1 MATALLMAGTVK
13 AQVHPDTDP
22 ATLPGPNDDLTGTQ
36 YGRALI
42 FLDGPIDWEATA
54 AANAWTN
61 PVYNTPSEVLL
72 TNLGIYDT
80 NGVMVSTNGGALTG
94 RYLDT
99 FVSSISLYGIVP
111 TMNVPSND
119 FRVDFTGSE
128 NSLPRESLLWNSEGH
143 LYYYIND
150 YKVRFLDDNFI
161 GQLNLSTQTQ
171 LNLKFLQYRPDFQTG
186 TRFAK
191 PTLQVDEEVQ
201 PSGLGLFPDVNF
213 VTAGARPRADIF
225 ETLPPISV
233 AYDDSV
239 IVGDYAGLVSF
250 WMIGSNQGWPS
261 EIGFAQNNDWKS
273 NMLPALNDG
282 LSAWV
287 GYRYSGDYEVNQT
300 FRYFGKLWGNKTCGV
315 LPPAGPVAF
324 PENADNISCDQGE
337 NIRNV
342 MMYDDNNFFHSG
354 NFSVPGVFPFDQPS
368 GITGFH
374 GPSGSDLS
382 AMYVGAVFY
391 DIASEAGL
399 GIHKADLLIWK
410 TVSWIDNVTNFPM
423 RTFGAKIQEAA
434 RMLWPDGGGMSIY
447 EDDIVDVLTSR
458 GIPMNGAAVFTTNLP
473 PVIGTFP
480 ETLEQS
486 SGSQR
491 GFGTDHPMIQPTEN
505 QYGLFSAN
513 FNGYTTPET
522 NASYFAYEF
531 YKHSKIGPADEIRLT
546 DGTYNPSNGDYN
558 GDGSYFHLLKDRE
571 PGNLIVLSPGR
582 TIRWVWWG
590 ARADNELEGFYA
602 EDVRPFGFRVI
613 KATPNGF
620 SFTVEELSH
629 VGDPLEKAFEQ
640 SGELVG
646 VKTYRTSIVDPSL
659 RLIGDAA
666 YNWTV
671 TDYLGV
677 EQNGIGK
684 TFTFDVELD
693 QPFTIYIE
701 RDRGGQIDTL
711 TLRERAND
719 FARSGGRAFVYD
731 ATDNLGPPPKLDI
744 DLTTAGDLE
753 LSWPNSPTSF
763 VPYQAQGSTPPI
775 IWTPQTS
782 DLHEASGRFLQ
793 QVDDDTDSK
802 MFRLER
808 QVSGP

>member
-1 MATALLMAGTVK
+1 MVAGTVK

-22 ATLPGPNDDLTGTQ
+22 ATLPGPNDDLTGTE
-36 YGRALI
+36 YGRAMV
-42 FLDGPIDWEATA
+42 FLDGPIDFEATA
-54 AANAWTN
+54 ATGNWTN

-80 NGVMVSTNGGALTG
+80 NGVMVSTNGGVLTG
-94 RYLDT
+94 KYLETKVSYQST
-99 FVSSISLYGIVP
+99 FGIVSRL
-111 TMNVPSND
+111 NSANND
-119 FRVDFTGSE
+119 FRIDYTGAT
-128 NSLPRESLLWNSEGH
+128 NSMPREGLMWSSETH

-150 YKVRFLDDNFI
+150 YRLRFLNDPFI
-161 GQLNLSTQTQ
+161 DQLSLAPQVDQNLRNLQFRPNLS
-171 LNLKFLQYRPDFQTG
+171 TG

-191 PTLQVDEEVQ
+191 PTCFASERIPV
-201 PSGLGLFPDVNF
+201 SGLTLFPDDNF
-213 VTAGARPRADIF
+213 MAAGLRTRAHQFSDL
-225 ETLPPISV
+225 LPLSM
-233 AYDDSV
+233 ALDSQA
-239 IVGDYAGLVSF
+239 ITGDFAGLVAE
-250 WMIGSNQGWPS
+250 WVIASNDGFPS
-261 EIGFAQNNDWKS
+261 DVGFGQNNDWKS
-273 NMLPALNDG
+273 NMLPAFNDG
-282 LSAWV
+282 LSDWV
-287 GYRYSGDYEVNQT
+287 AYRHTQNEEVFRV
-300 FRYFGKLWGNKTCGV
+300 FRYFAKLWENTPCGV
-315 LPPAGPVAF
+315 LPTGGPATPPAS
-324 PENADNISCDQGE
+324 AE
-337 NIRNV
+337 NIPCDKGQNIKNV
-342 MMYDDNNFFHSG
+342 MMYDDNNNFISG
-354 NFSVPGVFPFDQPS
+354 NFTVPGVFPFKHS
-368 GITGFH
+368 FGFEGID
-374 GPSGSDLS
+374 GPQGADLA
-382 AMYVGAVFY
+382 AMFIAAVFY
-391 DIASEAGL
+391 DIANEAGL
-399 GIHKADLLIWK
+399 GIHKSDLLIWK
-410 TVSWIDNVTNFPM
+410 TISLIDNITNFPM

-434 RMLWPDGGGMSIY
+434 RLLWPDGGGMSIY

-513 FNGYTTPET
+513 FNGYTTPDT
-522 NASYFAYEF
+522 NAAYVAYEF

-558 GDGSYFHLLKDRE
+558 GDGSYFHILTDRT

-590 ARADNELEGFYA
+590 GRADNELEGFYA

-620 SFTVEELSH
+620 SFTVEELAH
-629 VGDPLEKAFEQ
+629 VGDPVEKAFEQ

-677 EQNGIGK
+677 DQVGIGK
-684 TFTFDVELD
+684 TFTFDVDLD
-693 QPFTIYIE
+693 QPFTIHIE

-719 FARSGGRAFVYD
+719 FARSEGRAFVYD
-731 ATDNLGPPPKLDI
+731 ATDDLGPPPKLDI
-744 DLTTAGDLE
+744 NLTTAGDLE
-753 LSWPNSPTSF
+753 LTWPNSPTSF

-775 IWTPQTS
+775 IWTPQTGDLYEATGKFRQPVDS
-782 DLHEASGRFLQ
+782 DA
-793 QVDDDTDSK
+793 DSK
-802 MFRLER
+802 LFRLER
-808 QVSGP
+808 SVPGP